1 MPGRRVLGIAVASGR
16 VGYVLM
22 FSGKPCQWGL
32 SRKAAKDTADATKRV
47 TAWIARFRP
56 DVVVTEKITVGCRKG
71 EKAKSIIEA
80 IAAVAADAEVYDVSV
95 PRPHRHANKF
105 AEAEALV
112 DRFPALRPWLPP
124 PRQLWESE
132 PRNTTIFEALALAVV
147 VIDREGLPAESLG
160 DATQE

>member
-16 VGYVLM
+16 VGYVLI

-32 SRKAAKDTADATKRV
+32 SRKAAKDPAEATKRA

-71 EKAKSIIEA
+71 EKARTIIEA
-80 IAAVAADAEVYDVSV
+80 IAAVTADAEVYDVSV
-95 PRPHRHANKF
+95 PRPRQHANKF
-105 AEAEALV
+105 AEAEALA

-132 PRNTTIFEALALAVV
+132 PRKTTIFEALALAVV
-147 VIDREGLPAESLG
+147 VVDREELSADQPSEASE
-160 DATQE
+160 Q